1 MSAHLLMCVRRMVRT
16 PVTQLNARQEV
27 QIAKAAAGALP
38 AIIHSIADGSAE
50 NDVKDVRI
58 LIS

>member
-1 MSAHLLMCVRRMVRT
+1 MVRT

-27 QIAKAAAGALP
+27 QIAEAAAGALP

-50 NDVKDVRI
+50 NDVKEGFNKLKSI
-58 LIS
+58 F